1 MLWLVVCELRKL
13 KKSNIL
19 WIIIAGAF
27 FSAFVTFMQFIMAQN
42 MDNQV
47 SNFEEFYLATI
58 WNNFCV
64 AFPFVITIM
73 GGMIF
78 DQEYSSGTLKS
89 IITIPISI
97 KRLYF
102 AKIFVIGILVFAL
115 SVINHMF
122 LIVGANLLHLQSING
137 VHILKSFLQ
146 IFGIAIFILI
156 AVLPLIIWGFRK
168 VNGYYPM
175 LVVAFMY
182 GFFGGFLIP
191 KGIGDFYPITAGLRI
206 IQYAVL
212 PKGST
217 FVALVT
223 MAIMILISILIICFV
238 PYSYERATQSNKKV
252 KVKKFGQRL

>member
-217 FVALVT
+217 FVALVDRK
-223 MAIMILISILIICFV
+223 SV
-238 PYSYERATQSNKKV
+238 V
-252 KVKKFGQRL
+252 

>member
-1 MLWLVVCELRKL
+1 MVQLVICELRKL

-27 FSAFVTFMQFIMAQN
+27 FSAFVTFMQFIMSQN
-42 MDNQV
+42 IHHQV
-47 SNFEEFYLATI
+47 SNFEEFYMAMI

-78 DQEYSSGTLKS
+78 NQEYSSGTLKS

-97 KRLYF
+97 KKLYF
-102 AKIFVIGILVFAL
+102 AKIFMIGILVFAL
-115 SVINHMF
+115 SVVNYIF
-122 LIVGANLLHLQSING
+122 LFIGANLLHLQGING
-137 VHILKSFLQ
+137 FHILKSFLQ
-146 IFGIAIFILI
+146 ILGIAIFIFI

-175 LVVAFMY
+175 LVLSFMY
-182 GFFGGFLIP
+182 GFFGSFIIP

-217 FVALVT
+217 FTAFITV
-223 MAIMILISILIICFV
+223 AIMMIISILMICLT
-238 PYSYERATQSNKKV
+238 PYSYERATQSNTKV
-252 KVKKFGQRL
+252 HVKKTA